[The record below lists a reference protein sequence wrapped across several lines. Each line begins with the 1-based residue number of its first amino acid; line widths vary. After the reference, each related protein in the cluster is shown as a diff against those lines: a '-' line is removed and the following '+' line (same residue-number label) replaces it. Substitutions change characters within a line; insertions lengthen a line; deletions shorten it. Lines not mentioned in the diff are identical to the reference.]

1 MKFRLKKTIIKIN
14 EIKSLFF
21 ENINK
26 MDKPLAGVSKNKKT
40 E

>member
-1 MKFRLKKTIIKIN
+1 MKFRLKKTIININ

-26 MDKPLAGVSKNKKT
+26 MHKPLAGVNKNKKT